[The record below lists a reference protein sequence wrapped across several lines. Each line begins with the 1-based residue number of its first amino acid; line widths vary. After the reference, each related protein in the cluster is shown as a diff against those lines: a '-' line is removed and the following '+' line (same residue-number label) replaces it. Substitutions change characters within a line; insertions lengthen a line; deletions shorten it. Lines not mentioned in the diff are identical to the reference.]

1 MKLFMDESGNGNADQ
16 PLIVGAVE
24 LSEDADAVEK
34 RIRDLHR
41 ILCAKS
47 SLFGFESFEKFR
59 ENGFHSSTDPR
70 EVSGRFVELIGSLF
84 FRSYMVTTDRTRFPG
99 RAEPELIELM
109 YVKLLSDLSIKHRR
123 EAELLCYVE
132 QSEDMRSIIRRLP
145 DGVLKQSRK
154 TIGKVT
160 PLPDL
165 NIMMVTKRDYMS
177 TAIIDYVMAAV
188 SRWLKAGC
196 NTSPSNYVYRSFREF
211 EASISIL
218 YSLERGR
225 ISSRKDPLH

>member
-1 MKLFMDESGNGNADQ
+1 MDESGNGNASQ
-16 PLIVGAVE
+16 SLIVGAVE
-24 LSEDADAVEK
+24 LSEDADDVEK
-34 RIRDLHR
+34 RIRDLHKS
-41 ILCAKS
+41 LSAKS
-47 SLFGFESFEKFR
+47 SLFGLGSFEKFR

-70 EVSGRFVELIGSLF
+70 EVSGRFLELMGSIL

-109 YVKLLSDLSIKHRR
+109 YVKLLSDLSIKHRH
-123 EAELLCYVE
+123 ETELLCYIE
-132 QSEDMRSIIRRLP
+132 QSEGMPSIIRRLP

-154 TIGKVT
+154 TIGKAT
-160 PLPDL
+160 SLPDL
-165 NIMMVTKRDYMS
+165 KITMVAKQDYMS

-188 SRWLKAGC
+188 SRWLKEGC
-196 NTSPSNYVYRSFREF
+196 TTSPTQYSYRAFREI
-211 EASISIL
+211 EASISML